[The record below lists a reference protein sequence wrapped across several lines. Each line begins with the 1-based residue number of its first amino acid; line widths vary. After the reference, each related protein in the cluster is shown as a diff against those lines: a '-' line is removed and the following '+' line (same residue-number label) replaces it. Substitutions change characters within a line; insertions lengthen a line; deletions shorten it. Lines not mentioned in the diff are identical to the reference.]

1 MPIARKNKKYLKRL
15 ALIPVVFFILLNTI
29 AIFHAYKFTHFE
41 TVNASA
47 IKAPES
53 MSSSEK
59 LSALFFGVSIK
70 RPVNSKVPLLPFKT
84 VNIQSNTE
92 IEAWIIPQTTM
103 SLPSK
108 GTVILFHGYGGKK
121 SSMLDY
127 ASEFHAMGY
136 QTMLVDFMGSGGS
149 EGNRCTVG
157 YKEAEQVKSCFE
169 YMKNNGESKLYLFG
183 TSMGAVAILKAMSDY
198 NLEAKGII
206 VECPFGTMQETVEA
220 RFKIMNAPAFPMA
233 NLLVFW
239 GGLING
245 FNAFQHNPIE
255 YAKKVHCPTLLL
267 YGADDPKVCRSEID
281 AIYSNLPANK
291 TLKVYSNTGH
301 ENYLIKNSKVWQN
314 DVTEFLKN

>member
-1 MPIARKNKKYLKRL
+1 MCIVWKNKKYLKRL
-15 ALIPVVFFILLNTI
+15 ALILALFLILLNTI

-47 IKAPES
+47 IKAPEK

-70 RPVNSKVPLLPFKT
+70 RPVNTSLPLLPFNT

-92 IEAWIIPQTTM
+92 IEAWIIPQTSN
-103 SLPSK
+103 SLPSI

-149 EGNRCTVG
+149 EGNQCTVG

-169 YMKNNGESKLYLFG
+169 YIQNIGESNIYLFG

-220 RFKIMNAPAFPMA
+220 RFKIMNTPAFPMA

-245 FNAFQHNPIE
+245 FNAFKHNPIN
-255 YAKKVHCPTLLL
+255 YAKNVHCPILLL
-267 YGADDPKVCRSEID
+267 YGADDPKVSRSEID
-281 AIYSNLPANK
+281 AIYSNLQSNK
-291 TLKVYSNTGH
+291 TLKVYSNTAH
-301 ENYLIKNSKVWQN
+301 ENYLIKNSKAWRS
-314 DVTEFLKN
+314 DVAEFLNN